1 MIGCRGQIFAAMVL
15 ENVIPPIPSELTMP
29 LSASVW
35 ASHGDHPVVILL
47 QCRSHFRPGLAGDL
61 GSKRSTSG

>member
-1 MIGCRGQIFAAMVL
+1 MIRCRGQIFAAMVL

-35 ASHGDHPVVILL
+35 ARGQIE
-47 QCRSHFRPGLAGDL
+47 
-61 GSKRSTSG
+61 